1 MIRLLLAAA
10 LALAAAPVLAQ
21 PADPRV
27 EAAFGNT
34 IVSTYPDGRTGRL
47 WLERDGSYRG
57 TGRRGLESRG
67 TWRVRGEELCLRQ
80 RRPFP
85 APFNFCTA
93 LVQGG
98 IGTRWTGRAPTGETI
113 RNELVAGR

>member
-1 MIRLLLAAA
+1 MHRLLLTAA
-10 LALAAAPVLAQ
+10 LTIAALPALAQ
-21 PADPRV
+21 PVDPRL
-27 EAAFGNT
+27 EPTFGNT

-47 WLERDGSYRG
+47 WLERDGAYRG
-57 TGRRGLESRG
+57 TGRRGMESRG
-67 TWRVRGEELCLRQ
+67 TWRVRGDRLCLRQ

-85 APFNFCTA
+85 APFDFCTA

-98 IGTRWTGRAPTGETI
+98 VGTRWNGRAPTGEAI